1 MGKIKMSTAAV
12 ALALGLVAGMAPAA
26 SATTCEAVLGT
37 QTCAR
42 IHETR
47 AFVEETAGSLG
58 PIVDEQRDRAA
69 ALAGY
74 AYNTAK
80 GAADQVVAQV
90 LCIVDGSCL

>member
-1 MGKIKMSTAAV
+1 MHRIKTATAAV
-12 ALALGLVAGMAPAA
+12 SLALGAVAGMAPAA
-26 SATTCEAVLGT
+26 SATTCEALLGS

-42 IHETR
+42 IREAETF
-47 AFVEETAGSLG
+47 AEETVASLG

-69 ALAGY
+69 VLAAF

-80 GAADQVVAQV
+80 GTADQVVAQV